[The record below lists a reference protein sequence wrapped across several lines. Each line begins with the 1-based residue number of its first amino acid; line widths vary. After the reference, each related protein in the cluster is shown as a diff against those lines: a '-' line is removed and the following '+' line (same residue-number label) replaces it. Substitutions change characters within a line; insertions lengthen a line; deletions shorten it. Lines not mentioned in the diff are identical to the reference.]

1 MKICYIPLQ
10 AVIGYSGT
18 FFLYGSLLML
28 GTVFIL
34 FAVPETKGKT
44 PEEILQYFKVCKG
57 REVHLE
63 KLDGEMMN
71 MKSKE
76 DGALQDNLSLSQ
88 KHVI

>member
-1 MKICYIPLQ
+1 MKICCIPFQ
-10 AVIGYSGT
+10 AAIGYSGT
-18 FFLYGSLLML
+18 FFLYGSLCIL

-44 PEEILQYFKVCKG
+44 PEEILQYFKVRKG
-57 REVHLE
+57 HLE